1 MVRLLKQV
9 VNEAAGEKNT
19 VAVLTRPTPSCRN
32 SSFPGW
38 GTLRIFLRRERS
50 CVVSEIS
57 EAAQN
62 FRQQGRREFGR
73 RGVLFLYVE
82 VGGRL
87 RTPLEGIFSSR
98 LQFADGAL

>member
-1 MVRLLKQV
+1 MPFRTSLNLTLHFSATPGRRQHPMVCINLMM
-9 VNEAAGEKNT
+9 
-19 VAVLTRPTPSCRN
+19 
-32 SSFPGW
+32 
-38 GTLRIFLRRERS
+38 
-50 CVVSEIS
+50 

-98 LQFADGAL
+98 LEVAYGAL

>member
-1 MVRLLKQV
+1 MDDRVY
-9 VNEAAGEKNT
+9 G
-19 VAVLTRPTPSCRN
+19 
-32 SSFPGW
+32 
-38 GTLRIFLRRERS
+38 
-50 CVVSEIS
+50 

-87 RTPLEGIFSSR
+87 RTKLEEIFSSR
-98 LQFADGAL
+98 FRGRGWRLAGP